1 MTVSQGS
8 LQAIVMAAGKGS
20 RMTDLTSTKAKCL
33 LPLAGHPL
41 VWHPLNM
48 LQTNGFTEAIVIV
61 PDSAKSEVLKIPEK
75 YNLGM
80 KLDVVSVSGQED
92 IGTADS
98 LRLVADRLTGGDVV
112 IVSGDLVMEDSLR
125 GLLDLHR
132 MKSAAMTALLAR
144 TAADMRGVAV
154 PGDKKSNKYKA
165 ERDLV
170 GLHGDHLCLF
180 TAEADV
186 EEEEVKIGGKMMRSV
201 GSFTV
206 HTNLIDAHL
215 YVMKKW
221 ICDYIISDRY
231 HYYYYSCSFLFQTIF
246 LETCQQSRESYC
258 PSL

>member
-1 MTVSQGS
+1 M
-8 LQAIVMAAGKGS
+8 
-20 RMTDLTSTKAKCL
+20 
-33 LPLAGHPL
+33 
-41 VWHPLNM
+41 
-48 LQTNGFTEAIVIV
+48 
-61 PDSAKSEVLKIPEK
+61 
-75 YNLGM
+75 
-80 KLDVVSVSGQED
+80 VSVSGQED

-154 PGDKKSNKYKA
+154 PGDKKSNTYTGA
-165 ERDLV
+165 RDLV
-170 GLHGDHLCLF
+170 GLHGDHRCLF

-206 HTNLIDAHL
+206 HPNLIDAHL
-215 YVMKKW
+215 YIMKKW
-221 ICDYIISDRY
+221 ICDYIISDR
-231 HYYYYSCSFLFQTIF
+231 C
-246 LETCQQSRESYC
+246 R
-258 PSL
+258 